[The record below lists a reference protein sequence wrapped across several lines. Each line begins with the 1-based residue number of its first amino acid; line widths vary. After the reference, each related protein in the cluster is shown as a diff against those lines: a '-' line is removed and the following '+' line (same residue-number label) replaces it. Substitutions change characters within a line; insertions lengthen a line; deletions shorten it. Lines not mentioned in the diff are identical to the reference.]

1 MREKDRKFESQV
13 LSTACL
19 AGKILLLN
27 GSETDRVEKSICDIV
42 EYYGYIP
49 QSFVILTCIIISLK
63 DKEGEIISLVE
74 RVQGRGTNLSKVHKV
89 DTLIKNIDNYSL
101 EEMTRYLEKI
111 ENKKSYSFLVNILGS
126 CLGASFFTVL
136 FKGNIWDFFIA
147 FIGGGIIACICQIQK
162 IFKMGP
168 VYTNILCG
176 LITSMLVIICLKLGF
191 INDIK
196 VPIISILMIMVP
208 GVPFINSI
216 RDIFSGD
223 LVTGLSRFS
232 EVILVGCSLAIG
244 SGIAVKLLNF

>member
-1 MREKDRKFESQV
+1 MEKNRKFESKV
-13 LSTACL
+13 VSTACL

-42 EYYGYIP
+42 NHYGYIP
-49 QSFVILTCIIISLK
+49 ESFVILTCIIVSLK
-63 DKEGEIISLVE
+63 NSDGEIVSLVE
-74 RVQGRGTNLSKVHKV
+74 RVQGRGTNLGKVNKIDH
-89 DTLIKNIDNYSL
+89 LIKNINNYSL
-101 EEMTRYLEKI
+101 DEFSNLLKEIEMEKA
-111 ENKKSYSFLVNILGS
+111 YSFLINIIGS

-136 FKGNIWDFFIA
+136 FNGGKNDFFVG
-147 FIGGGIIACICQIQK
+147 FLGGAIIAGICNIQK
-162 IFKMGP
+162 IFNMGL
-168 VYTNILCG
+168 VYTNIICG
-176 LITSMLVIICLKLGF
+176 LITSLFVIICFNFGL
-191 INDIK
+191 ISDIK
-196 VPIISILMIMVP
+196 IPIISILMIMVP

>member
-1 MREKDRKFESQV
+1 MEGNRKFESQV
-13 LSTACL
+13 VSTACL

-42 EYYGYIP
+42 NYYGYVP
-49 QSFVILTCIIISLK
+49 QSFVILTCIIVSLK
-63 DKEGEIISLVE
+63 NKDGEIVSLVE
-74 RVQGRGTNLSKVHKV
+74 RVQGRGTNLSKVNKV
-89 DTLIKNIDNYSL
+89 DNLIKNISNYSL
-101 EEMTRYLEKI
+101 DEMTELLKRIELE
-111 ENKKSYSFLVNILGS
+111 KSYSFLINIIGS

-136 FKGNIWDFFIA
+136 FNGETNDFFVG
-147 FIGGGIIACICQIQK
+147 FLGGAIIACICQIQK
-162 IFKMGP
+162 VFKMGI

-176 LITSMLVIICLKLGF
+176 LITSLFVIVCFKLGF
-191 INDIK
+191 IVDIK

>member
-1 MREKDRKFESQV
+1 MGRNDKKFEAQV

-42 EYYGYIP
+42 EYYGYVP

-63 DKEGEIISLVE
+63 DKDGEIVSLVE
-74 RVQGRGTNLSKVHKV
+74 RVQGRGTNLNKVHRV
-89 DTLIKNIDNYSL
+89 DALIKNIDNYSL
-101 EEMTRYLEKI
+101 EEMTKFLEKI
-111 ENKKSYSFLVNILGS
+111 ENEDAYSFLVNTIGS
-126 CLGASFFTVL
+126 CLGASFFTIL
-136 FKGNIWDFFIA
+136 FKGNVYDFLIA
-147 FIGGGIIACICQIQK
+147 FVGGGIISSICQIQK
-162 IFKMGP
+162 IFKMGL

-176 LITSMLVIICLKLGF
+176 LITSMLVIICFKFGV
-191 INDIK
+191 IGDIK